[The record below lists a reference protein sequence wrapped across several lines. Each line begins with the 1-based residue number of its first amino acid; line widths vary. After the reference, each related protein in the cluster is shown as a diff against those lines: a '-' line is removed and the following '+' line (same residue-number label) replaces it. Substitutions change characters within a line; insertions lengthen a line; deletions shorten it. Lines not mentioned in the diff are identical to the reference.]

1 MRKKEK
7 MESIWFPANGT
18 IISLIVVSGNGE
30 FLLIKSEQNLISTLA
45 LHAIFKDNLLVS
57 WISWMTTYSTVCQRT
72 ADSMVNWGQHCI
84 CLSVKHWFINTK
96 N

>member
-57 WISWMTTYSTVCQRT
+57 
-72 ADSMVNWGQHCI
+72 
-84 CLSVKHWFINTK
+84 
-96 N
+96 